1 MRSCGLCFV
10 LRRGNA
16 QLGVETEYIAP
27 ELLPSRED
35 IEREIAA
42 QWDADTAIEVE
53 EYRYEFLHQGLI
65 RAVIAKIGLDAGLS
79 ALYWR
84 DGLCAY
90 EEITR
95 SRAVIEQRM
104 DPGWSGRI
112 VVQTRGGQARQ
123 LLSRLCNLVEEQQNR
138 IGLEAVRKGPTIPVR
153 QENDRPILFGW
164 TGLAP
169 GVSSLDLAEVGL
181 SEKEPLTFGAE
192 RSTKPRYC
200 VSYAWADLTDP
211 NRETIVDQACE
222 EAERRGTPIIRD
234 KTTLT
239 FGDSVAKFMRAIGE
253 GERIFIVLS
262 DKYLKSPYCM
272 YELFEIWRNS
282 RQEKTEFLPRIRIY
296 TLDDARIWK
305 PIDRLKYA
313 KYWKDQHDELKQA
326 VEEAGLD
333 ALGEEDHRNYRLMED
348 FANKVGDILAL
359 FASVVQPRSFDDLKT
374 YGFNDPPVRRADS

>member
-1 MRSCGLCFV
+1 MRFFAERRVLTSCANSAAASPCSLLETLFWRQHARPDQELFLDMMRLFCGLSVPFFKAM
-10 LRRGNA
+10 RKS
-16 QLGVETEYIAP
+16 GVETEYIAP

-153 QENDRPILFGW
+153 QEKRSPDPLWLDRPCSWRKQLG
-164 TGLAP
+164 P
-169 GVSSLDLAEVGL
+169 G
-181 SEKEPLTFGAE
+181 
-192 RSTKPRYC
+192 
-200 VSYAWADLTDP
+200 
-211 NRETIVDQACE
+211 
-222 EAERRGTPIIRD
+222 
-234 KTTLT
+234 
-239 FGDSVAKFMRAIGE
+239 
-253 GERIFIVLS
+253 
-262 DKYLKSPYCM
+262 
-272 YELFEIWRNS
+272 
-282 RQEKTEFLPRIRIY
+282 
-296 TLDDARIWK
+296 
-305 PIDRLKYA
+305 
-313 KYWKDQHDELKQA
+313 
-326 VEEAGLD
+326 
-333 ALGEEDHRNYRLMED
+333 
-348 FANKVGDILAL
+348 
-359 FASVVQPRSFDDLKT
+359 
-374 YGFNDPPVRRADS
+374 